1 MVVTGYAWRLGSFRI
16 GEEGCFGSF
25 SFFLKTV
32 HLIFVNLSCRFER
45 EFNTIKRMKKNT
57 VKFSILLATVVL
69 SLTGFAQKTNFEKAG
84 WKLGVQSYSFHK
96 FTFQEAVD
104 KAQQLGLKYIEV
116 YYGQPLGE
124 GMEGTMDF
132 RMNKNTRK
140 QVLKYARSKKVKI
153 VASGVVICKDEQ
165 EWEQLF
171 EFADAM
177 GIEIITCEPE
187 YPHLKYVDKLA
198 NKYKIDVAIH
208 NHPKPSNYWN
218 PDMFLEAVD
227 GLSGRIGACADVG
240 HWKRMNLDPVECLK
254 KLEGR
259 VKALHFKDIKEKVEG
274 EAEQH
279 DVIWG
284 TGILDMKGM
293 LTELEQQN
301 FKGLFSIEYEHNWDN
316 SVPDIEKSIS
326 YFKNLS
332 DEIL

>member
-1 MVVTGYAWRLGSFRI
+1 MAIKELVVKCILI
-16 GEEGCFGSF
+16 VF
-25 SFFLKTV
+25 SF
-32 HLIFVNLSCRFER
+32 
-45 EFNTIKRMKKNT
+45 
-57 VKFSILLATVVL
+57 AL
-69 SLTGFAQKTNFEKAG
+69 SLNGVAQKSHFEKAG
-84 WKLGVQSYSFHK
+84 WKLGVQSYTFHK

-132 RMNKNTRK
+132 RMDKNTRK
-140 QVLKYARSKKVKI
+140 QVLKYAKSKKVKI

-171 EFADAM
+171 QFADAM

-187 YPHLKYVDKLA
+187 YKHLKYVDSLA

-218 PDMFLEAVD
+218 PDMFLEAVE
-227 GLSGRIGACADVG
+227 GLSTRIGACADVG
-240 HWKRMNLDPVECLK
+240 HWERMGLDAVECLK
-254 KLEGR
+254 KLDGR

-284 TGILDMKGM
+284 TGILDINGM
-293 LTELEQQN
+293 LTELKRQN
-301 FKGLFSIEYEHNWDN
+301 FEGLFSIEYEHNWYN
-316 SVPDIEKSIS
+316 SVPDIEKNIS
-326 YFKNLS
+326 YFRDMTNK
-332 DEIL
+332 IL